1 LRLAALD
8 IRFLRTR
15 HFHLRLMSCDWFAC
29 KFGDPA
35 FPLFRLVRPF
45 PVFLSIKAFLPDDL
59 KVSWNPSRTKSKI
72 AGYPQAEWKAVEKIA
87 HKFAG
92 QTNTASTRSME
103 AVKIV
108 RGRGREEESAARSM
122 CV

>member
-1 LRLAALD
+1 
-8 IRFLRTR
+8 
-15 HFHLRLMSCDWFAC
+15 MSCDWFAY

-45 PVFLSIKAFLPDDL
+45 PVFLS
-59 KVSWNPSRTKSKI
+59 VGRTKLKI
-72 AGYPQAEWKAVEKIA
+72 ATYPQAERFAVEKMA
-87 HKFAG
+87 HKFAE
-92 QTNTASTRSME
+92 QTNTASTPCME

-122 CV
+122 CVSTITCR